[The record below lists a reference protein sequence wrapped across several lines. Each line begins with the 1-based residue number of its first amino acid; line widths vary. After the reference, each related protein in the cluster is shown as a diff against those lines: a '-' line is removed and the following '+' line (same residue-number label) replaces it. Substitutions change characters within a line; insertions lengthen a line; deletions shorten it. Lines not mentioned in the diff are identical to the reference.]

1 MEVNLGWLAI
11 CPLALEIL
19 LLLLP
24 LILRY
29 FIFCVVFFLF
39 FGFIYFLYF
48 QFRMYFPFCPTSEGV
63 AARIAALLGIESG
76 EVLIFFFFF
85 FFFLSPSHIP
95 PPQKVNNIQVKC
107 GELGPAR
114 QASAGG
120 LVSLSLDLTSTTI
133 PATAL
138 ASRLEYLL
146 TTGRAGIAFDT
157 AAGFSSTS
165 GGTPFAGEIPT
176 IEGSPTTIEV
186 TGGGGGGGLSGGEIA
201 GIVVGSVFGAV
212 LLAAAAAAAAVVM
225 KKRGEEED
233 TYGSDGGSNKG
244 VPVMDIESHQRRVV
258 EGEMASV
265 TERRK

>member
-29 FIFCVVFFLF
+29 LFFVLFFFLF

-85 FFFLSPSHIP
+85 FHPPLTS

-120 LVSLSLDLTSTTI
+120 LVSISLDLTSTTI

-157 AAGFSSTS
+157 MAGFSSTT

-233 TYGSDGGSNKG
+233 SYGSDGGSNKG